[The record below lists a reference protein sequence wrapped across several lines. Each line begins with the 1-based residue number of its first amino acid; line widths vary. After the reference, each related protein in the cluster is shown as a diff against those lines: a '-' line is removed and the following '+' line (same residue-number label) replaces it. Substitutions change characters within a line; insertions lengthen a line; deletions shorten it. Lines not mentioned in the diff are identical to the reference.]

1 MQLLLHILI
10 ISTSIWRTEVI
21 VKNKYSAFWIIKIT
35 KHRIRKINQM
45 LSSASFS
52 LNNFANCKYC
62 YKEQR
67 SSFGEH
73 DNSESMWKLS
83 KWDKKMES
91 EQGDKNIDKAAQK
104 LKENKRQSNQILS
117 LPVSF
122 NKANIS
128 VSAKCLGS

>member
-1 MQLLLHILI
+1 
-10 ISTSIWRTEVI
+10 
-21 VKNKYSAFWIIKIT
+21 
-35 KHRIRKINQM
+35 M

-52 LNNFANCKYC
+52 LNNFAICKYC

-91 EQGDKNIDKAAQK
+91 EQGDKNTDKAAQK

-128 VSAKCLGS
+128 VRVKCLGSWSLDSALSPIAYKECVQLQKSSNILVVECTDA